1 MLLLQNEDVSRQKK
15 KIRYTG
21 LSGGESCGYLFILFY
36 FFNYNGLQSWCTE
49 NCVNKLLA
57 RVKCIILPILS
68 QSHNRNL
75 KIKNLNPLSNPIKT
89 LSAKFV
95 GNIKQFVG
103 ASFKGV
109 EKWCIENKLVH

>member
-1 MLLLQNEDVSRQKK
+1 MKMFLDKK
-15 KIRYTG
+15 RKFVTLVYLVERAVVI
-21 LSGGESCGYLFILFY
+21 YLFLFY

-75 KIKNLNPLSNPIKT
+75 KIKNLNPLSTNPIKWSKT

>member
-1 MLLLQNEDVSRQKK
+1 MKMFLDKK
-15 KIRYTG
+15 RKFVT
-21 LSGGESCGYLFILFY
+21 LVYLVERAVVIYLFY

-57 RVKCIILPILS
+57 RVKYIILPILS

-75 KIKNLNPLSNPIKT
+75 KIKNLNPLSTNPIKWSKT

>member
-21 LSGGESCGYLFILFY
+21 LSGGESCGYLFLFY